1 MIGNLKSIVIATIG
15 IVLIVSIVILMLSFV
30 LMVSANA
37 ILSYFGIKKLTFVLS
52 CFIVLAVITL
62 IKIIK

>member
-1 MIGNLKSIVIATIG
+1 MIGNLKSIVIGTIG
-15 IVLIVSIVILMLSFV
+15 IVLIVSIVVLMLSFV

-37 ILSYFGIKKLTFVLS
+37 ILSYFGINKLTFVLL
-52 CFIVLAVITL
+52 CFIVLAVIML